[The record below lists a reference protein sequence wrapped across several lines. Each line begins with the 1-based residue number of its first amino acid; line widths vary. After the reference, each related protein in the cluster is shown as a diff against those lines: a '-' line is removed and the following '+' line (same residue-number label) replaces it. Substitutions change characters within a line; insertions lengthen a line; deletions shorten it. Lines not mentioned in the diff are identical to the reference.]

1 MNRFVIG
8 LAGGTGSGKTT
19 VARNIL
25 GRLALDSI
33 TVFQQDAYYR
43 DLADLS
49 PVQRATRNFDHP
61 DSIEIELFVSHL
73 RELKAGRPVEQPV
86 YDFTRHSRTGRTIR
100 VEPRDV
106 ILAEGILLFH
116 FQEVRE
122 LLDVKIYVDTP
133 PDIRLLRRFRRDIRE
148 RGRTFESVGEQYVRT
163 VRPMHEE
170 FVEPSKRFAD
180 VIIPEGGENE
190 IAIDMIASRVRLL
203 LAPGQKGAR

>member
-1 MNRFVIG
+1 MSRFVIG

-19 VARNIL
+19 VARNII

-49 PVQRATRNFDHP
+49 PAQRTSRNFDHP
-61 DSIEIELFVSHL
+61 DSIEIGLFVDHL
-73 RELKAGRPVEQPV
+73 RKLKDGLPVEQPV
-86 YDFTRHSRTGRTIR
+86 YDFTRHARTDRTIR

-106 ILAEGILLFH
+106 VLAEGILLLH
-116 FQEVRE
+116 FPEVRE

-133 PDIRLLRRFRRDIRE
+133 ADIRLLRRFRRDIRE
-148 RGRTFESVGEQYVRT
+148 RGRTFESVGEQYVST

-203 LAPGQKGAR
+203 LGPGGRSAG

>member
-1 MNRFVIG
+1 VIG

-43 DLADLS
+43 DRTDLQ
-49 PVQRATRNFDHP
+49 PAQRTTRNFDHP

-73 RELKAGRPVEQPV
+73 QELRDGRPIEQPV
-86 YDFTRHSRTGRTIR
+86 YDFTRHARTDRTTR

-106 ILAEGILLFH
+106 ILTEGILLFH
-116 FQEVRE
+116 FPEVRR

-133 PDIRLLRRFRRDIRE
+133 PDIRLLRRFRRDISE
-148 RGRTFESVGEQYVRT
+148 RARTFESVSEQYVRT

-170 FVEPSKRFAD
+170 FVEPSKRWAD
-180 VIIPEGGENE
+180 VIIPEGGHNE
-190 IAIDMIASRVRLL
+190 IAIDMVASKIRLMQGIAL
-203 LAPGQKGAR
+203 

>member
-1 MNRFVIG
+1 VSRFVIG

-43 DLADLS
+43 DLTELPPA
-49 PVQRATRNFDHP
+49 QRTTRNFDHP

-73 RELKAGRPVEQPV
+73 QELRDGHPIEQPV
-86 YDFTRHSRTGRTIR
+86 YDFTGHARTDRTVR

-116 FQEVRE
+116 FPEVRR
-122 LLDVKIYVDTP
+122 LLDVKVYVDTP

-148 RGRTFESVGEQYVRT
+148 RGRTFDSVSEQYVRT

-190 IAIDMIASRVRLL
+190 IAIDMIASRIRLL
-203 LAPGQKGAR
+203 RAPGEKATG

>member
-1 MNRFVIG
+1 MIG

-43 DLADLS
+43 DLTDLQ
-49 PVQRATRNFDHP
+49 PAQRTTRNFDHP

-73 RELKAGRPVEQPV
+73 QELRDGRPIEQPV
-86 YDFTRHSRTGRTIR
+86 YDFTRHARTDRTTR

-106 ILAEGILLFH
+106 ILTEGILLFH
-116 FQEVRE
+116 FPEVRR

-133 PDIRLLRRFRRDIRE
+133 PDIRLLRRFRRDISE
-148 RGRTFESVGEQYVRT
+148 RGRTFESVSEQYVRT

-190 IAIDMIASRVRLL
+190 IAIDMIASRIRLL
-203 LAPGQKGAR
+203 RSPGGREAG

>member
-1 MNRFVIG
+1 VIG

-43 DLADLS
+43 DLTELPPA
-49 PVQRATRNFDHP
+49 QRTTRNFDHP

-73 RELKAGRPVEQPV
+73 QELRDGHPIEQPV
-86 YDFTRHSRTGRTIR
+86 YDFTGHARTDRTVR

-116 FQEVRE
+116 FPEVRR
-122 LLDVKIYVDTP
+122 LLDVKVYVDTP

-148 RGRTFESVGEQYVRT
+148 RGRTFDSVSEQYVRT

-190 IAIDMIASRVRLL
+190 IAIDMIASRIRLL
-203 LAPGQKGAR
+203 RAPGEKATG

>member
-1 MNRFVIG
+1 MSRFVIG

-19 VARNIL
+19 VARNII

-49 PVQRATRNFDHP
+49 PAQRTSRNFDHP

-73 RELKAGRPVEQPV
+73 RELKDGHAVEQPV
-86 YDFTRHSRTGRTIR
+86 YDFTSHARTDRTIR
-100 VEPRDV
+100 VDPRDV

-116 FQEVRE
+116 FPEVRE

-133 PDIRLLRRFRRDIRE
+133 ADIRLLRRFRRDIRE

-203 LAPGQKGAR
+203 LRPGGRSTG

>member
-1 MNRFVIG
+1 VIG

-43 DLADLS
+43 DLTDLQ
-49 PVQRATRNFDHP
+49 PAQRTTRNFDHP

-73 RELKAGRPVEQPV
+73 QELRDGRPIEQPV
-86 YDFTRHSRTGRTIR
+86 YDFTRHARTDRTTR

-106 ILAEGILLFH
+106 ILTEGILLFH
-116 FQEVRE
+116 FPEVRR

-133 PDIRLLRRFRRDIRE
+133 PDIRLLRRFRRDISE
-148 RGRTFESVGEQYVRT
+148 RGRTFESVSEQYVRT

-190 IAIDMIASRVRLL
+190 IAIDMIASRIRLL
-203 LAPGQKGAR
+203 RSPGGREAG

>member
-1 MNRFVIG
+1 VNRFVIG

-73 RELKAGRPVEQPV
+73 QELRDGHPIEQPV
-86 YDFTRHSRTGRTIR
+86 YDFTGHARTDRTVR

-116 FQEVRE
+116 FPEVRR
-122 LLDVKIYVDTP
+122 LLDVKVYVDTP

-148 RGRTFESVGEQYVRT
+148 RGRTFDSVSEQYVRT

-190 IAIDMIASRVRLL
+190 IAIDMIASRIRLL
-203 LAPGQKGAR
+203 RAPGEKATG

>member
-1 MNRFVIG
+1 VNRFVIG

>member
-1 MNRFVIG
+1 VIG

-43 DLADLS
+43 DLTDLQ
-49 PVQRATRNFDHP
+49 PAQRTTRNFDHP

-73 RELKAGRPVEQPV
+73 QELRDGRPIEQPV
-86 YDFTRHSRTGRTIR
+86 YDFTRHARTDRTTR

-106 ILAEGILLFH
+106 ILTEGILLFH
-116 FQEVRE
+116 FPEVRR

-133 PDIRLLRRFRRDIRE
+133 PDIRLLRRFRRDISE
-148 RGRTFESVGEQYVRT
+148 RARTFESVSEQYVRT

-180 VIIPEGGENE
+180 VIIPEGGEND
-190 IAIDMIASRVRLL
+190 IAIDMIASRIRLL
-203 LAPGQKGAR
+203 RSPGDREAG

>member
-43 DLADLS
+43 DLTDLQ
-49 PVQRATRNFDHP
+49 PAQRTTRNFDHP

-73 RELKAGRPVEQPV
+73 QELRDGRPIEQPV
-86 YDFTRHSRTGRTIR
+86 YDFTRHARTDRTTR

-106 ILAEGILLFH
+106 ILTEGILLFH
-116 FQEVRE
+116 FPEVRR

-133 PDIRLLRRFRRDIRE
+133 PDIRLLRRFRRDISE
-148 RGRTFESVGEQYVRT
+148 RGRTFELVSEQYVRT

-190 IAIDMIASRVRLL
+190 IAIDMIASRIRLL
-203 LAPGQKGAR
+203 RSPGGREAG

>member
-1 MNRFVIG
+1 MIG

-43 DLADLS
+43 DLTELPPA
-49 PVQRATRNFDHP
+49 QRTTRNFDHP

-73 RELKAGRPVEQPV
+73 QELRDGHPIEQPV
-86 YDFTRHSRTGRTIR
+86 YDFTGHARTDRTVR

-116 FQEVRE
+116 FPEVRR
-122 LLDVKIYVDTP
+122 LLDVKVYVDTP

-148 RGRTFESVGEQYVRT
+148 RGRTFDSVSEQYVRT

-190 IAIDMIASRVRLL
+190 IAIDMIASRIRLL
-203 LAPGQKGAR
+203 RAPGEKATG

>member
-1 MNRFVIG
+1 MIG

-43 DLADLS
+43 DLTDL
-49 PVQRATRNFDHP
+49 PPAQRATRNFDHP
-61 DSIEIELFVSHL
+61 DSIEIERFVGDLKEL
-73 RELKAGRPVEQPV
+73 RHGRPIEQPV
-86 YDFTRHSRTGRTIR
+86 YDFTRHARTDRTVR

-106 ILAEGILLFH
+106 VLAEGILLFH
-116 FQEVRE
+116 FPEVRE

-148 RGRTFESVGEQYVRT
+148 RGRTFESVSDQYVRT

-180 VIIPEGGENE
+180 VIIPEGGEND
-190 IAIDMIASRVRLL
+190 IAIDMIASRIRILRT
-203 LAPGQKGAR
+203 PGEKGAE

>member
-1 MNRFVIG
+1 VIG

-43 DLADLS
+43 DLTDLQ
-49 PVQRATRNFDHP
+49 PAQRTTRNFDHP

-73 RELKAGRPVEQPV
+73 QELRDGCPIEQPV
-86 YDFTRHSRTGRTIR
+86 YDFTRHARTDRTTR

-106 ILAEGILLFH
+106 ILTEGILLFH
-116 FQEVRE
+116 FPEVRR

-133 PDIRLLRRFRRDIRE
+133 PDIRLLRRFRRDISE
-148 RGRTFESVGEQYVRT
+148 RGRTFELVSEQYVRT

-180 VIIPEGGENE
+180 VIIPEGGEND
-190 IAIDMIASRVRLL
+190 IAIDMIASRIRLL
-203 LAPGQKGAR
+203 RSPGDREAG

>member
-1 MNRFVIG
+1 VIG

-43 DLADLS
+43 DLTDLQ
-49 PVQRATRNFDHP
+49 PAQRTTRNFDHP

-73 RELKAGRPVEQPV
+73 QELRDGRPIEQPV
-86 YDFTRHSRTGRTIR
+86 YDFTRHARTDRTTR

-106 ILAEGILLFH
+106 ILTEGILLFH
-116 FQEVRE
+116 FPEVRR

-133 PDIRLLRRFRRDIRE
+133 PDIRLLRRFRRDISE
-148 RGRTFESVGEQYVRT
+148 RGRTFESVSEQYVRT

-180 VIIPEGGENE
+180 VIIPEGGEND
-190 IAIDMIASRVRLL
+190 IAIDMIASRIRLL
-203 LAPGQKGAR
+203 RSPGEREAG

>member
-1 MNRFVIG
+1 MSRFVIG

-19 VARNIL
+19 VARNII

-49 PVQRATRNFDHP
+49 PAQRTSRNFDHP

-73 RELKAGRPVEQPV
+73 QELKGGRSVEQPV
-86 YDFTRHSRTGRTIR
+86 YDFTRHARTDRTIR

-116 FQEVRE
+116 FPEVRE

-133 PDIRLLRRFRRDIRE
+133 ADIRLLRRFRRDIRE
-148 RGRTFESVGEQYVRT
+148 RGRTFESVGEQYVST

-203 LAPGQKGAR
+203 LGPAERNTG

>member
-1 MNRFVIG
+1 VIG

-43 DLADLS
+43 DLTDLQ
-49 PVQRATRNFDHP
+49 PAQRTTRNFDHP

-73 RELKAGRPVEQPV
+73 QELRDGRPIEQPV
-86 YDFTRHSRTGRTIR
+86 YDFTRHARTDRTTR

-106 ILAEGILLFH
+106 ILTEGILLFR
-116 FQEVRE
+116 FPEVRR

-133 PDIRLLRRFRRDIRE
+133 PDIRLLRRFRRDISE
-148 RGRTFESVGEQYVRT
+148 RGRTFESVSEQYVRT

-190 IAIDMIASRVRLL
+190 IAIDMIASRIRLL
-203 LAPGQKGAR
+203 RSPGGREAG

>member
-1 MNRFVIG
+1 VNRFVIG

-43 DLADLS
+43 DLTDLQ
-49 PVQRATRNFDHP
+49 PAQRTTRNFDHP

-73 RELKAGRPVEQPV
+73 QELRDGRPIEQPV
-86 YDFTRHSRTGRTIR
+86 YDFTRHARTDRTTR

-106 ILAEGILLFH
+106 ILTEGILLFH
-116 FQEVRE
+116 FPEVRR

-133 PDIRLLRRFRRDIRE
+133 PDIRLLRRFRRDISE
-148 RGRTFESVGEQYVRT
+148 RGRTFESVSEQYVRT

-190 IAIDMIASRVRLL
+190 IAIDMIASRIRLL
-203 LAPGQKGAR
+203 RSPGGREAG